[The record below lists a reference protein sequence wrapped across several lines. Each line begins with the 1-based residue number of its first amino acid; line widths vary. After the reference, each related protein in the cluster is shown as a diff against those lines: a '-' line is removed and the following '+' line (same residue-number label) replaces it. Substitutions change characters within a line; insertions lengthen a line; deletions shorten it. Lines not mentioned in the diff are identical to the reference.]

1 MKRILILNA
10 RVVNEGEIREKDLL
24 LEAGRIARIENDLSS
39 QAADV
44 VLNASGKTLLPGLI
58 DDQVHFREP
67 GFTHKATI
75 ASESR
80 AAVAGGTTSF
90 MEMPN
95 TKPQTIT
102 NVLLE
107 EKYQIAANSSL
118 ANYSFYLGATND
130 NVEEVKKVDAQ
141 NVCGVKVFM
150 GASTGNMLVDN
161 PKTLEKIFANS
172 PILIATHCEDTATIK
187 ANEAKYREV
196 YGVDI
201 PVMYHPEIRSVEACY
216 KSSEMA
222 ISLAKQFDARLHVL
236 HISTEKELALFP
248 PGAVTGKRITAE
260 ACVHHMFFAAKDYQ
274 EKGTLI
280 KCNPAIKQE
289 SDRQA
294 ILQAIRD
301 DRIDVIATDHA
312 PHTMEEKQNS
322 YFDAP
327 SGLPLIQHALL
338 SLLEHYHRGVL
349 SLEKIVQ
356 KTSHAVAEL
365 YEIKDRGFIREG
377 YWADLALVDLEK
389 SSPASGGSVY
399 SKCGW
404 SPFEGYQFQSCIDST
419 IVSGHIVYRNGDFF
433 PEIPG
438 KRLRFSR

>member
-24 LEAGRIARIENDLSS
+24 LAEGRIAQIENDLSG
-39 QAADV
+39 QTADI
-44 VLNASGKTLLPGLI
+44 VLDASGKTLLPGLI

-102 NVLLE
+102 NELLE
-107 EKYQIAANSSL
+107 EKYQIAAKTSL

-130 NVEEVKKVDAQ
+130 NVEEVKQVDAA

-196 YGVDI
+196 YGADI
-201 PVMYHPEIRSVEACY
+201 PVMYHPDIRSVEACY

-222 ISLAKQFDARLHVL
+222 ISLAKQFNARLHVL

-248 PGAVTGKRITAE
+248 PGPVTNKRITAE
-260 ACVHHMFFAAKDYQ
+260 ACVHHMFFSAKDYQ

-294 ILQAIRD
+294 ILQAILD

-312 PHTMEEKQNS
+312 PHTMQEKQSS
-322 YFDAP
+322 YFEAP

-338 SLLEHYHRGVL
+338 SLLEHYHRGVM

-365 YEIKDRGFIREG
+365 YQIKERGFIREG
-377 YWADLALVDLEK
+377 YWADLVLVDLENP
-389 SSPASGGSVY
+389 SPASDGNIY

-404 SPFEGYQFQSCIDST
+404 SPFEGFEFRSSIDST
-419 IVSGHIVYRNGDFF
+419 IVSGNVAYQGGKLY
-433 PEIPG
+433 PEVVG
-438 KRLRFSR
+438 KRLKFSR

>member
-24 LEAGRIARIENDLSS
+24 LAEGRISRIDNDLSGQS
-39 QAADV
+39 ADV
-44 VLNASGKTLLPGLI
+44 VIDASGKTLLPGLI

-67 GFTHKATI
+67 GFIHKATI

-102 NVLLE
+102 NALLE
-107 EKYQIAANSSL
+107 EKYQIAAKTSM

-130 NVEEVKKVDAQ
+130 NVEEVKQVDAE

-187 ANEAKYREV
+187 ANEARYREV
-196 YGVDI
+196 YGADI
-201 PVMYHPEIRSVEACY
+201 PVMYHPDIRSVEACY

-248 PGAVTGKRITAE
+248 PGPVTNKRITAE
-260 ACVHHMFFAAKDYQ
+260 ACVHHMFFSAKDYQ

-294 ILQAIRD
+294 ILQAILD

-312 PHTMEEKQNS
+312 PHTMEEKQSS

-338 SLLEHYHRGVL
+338 SLLEHYHRGVF
-349 SLEKIVQ
+349 SLEKIVE

-365 YEIKDRGFIREG
+365 FQIKDRGFIREG
-377 YWADLALVDLEK
+377 YWADLVLVDLENP
-389 SSPASGGSVY
+389 SQASERNIY

-404 SPFEGYQFQSCIDST
+404 SPFEGYEFRSRIDST
-419 IVSGHIVYRNGDFF
+419 IVSGNIVYQGGKLY
-433 PEIPG
+433 PEVIG
-438 KRLRFSR
+438 KRLKFSR